1 MLTSDSPNPNLIQ
14 SVSPQKDADSVV
26 ANSAVVPTE
35 TSETRTDSTQTNGH
49 NQKTPIADE
58 QPRILLVDDNPINLK
73 VLTAAIRGNGFM
85 TLVAND
91 GASALEQIQY
101 LQPHL
106 ILLDVMMPGL
116 DGFETCRQLKAN
128 PKTQDIPIIFM
139 TALSD
144 TGDRVKGLSVGAVD
158 YITKPFEPEEVI
170 ARVQLHLQRSF
181 LSRSLEQK
189 NAELAEKIIE
199 KEAAESQLQ
208 VLNTTLEQRIQSR
221 TAQLSSSLEQLQA
234 TQLRLIQSEKMSALG
249 QLVAGVGNEISNPV
263 CVISGNLDCIQ
274 EYVTNLVEFIGLQQ
288 TENPSQSAAIA
299 QKAEEIELN
308 YMIEDLP
315 KLLSSMRQGT
325 ARIEEISASLRTL
338 SRGAHP
344 CKIDFSV
351 HECLDSALLLL
362 QHRLKANDQR
372 PAVRVIKRYGYLPLI
387 RCHPGQLNQ
396 VFMNLL
402 ANALDAFDAAGE
414 GIAYT
419 TIEKSPHVLT
429 LKSHLDEAGNQIM
442 ISIADNGP
450 GITAETHS
458 KMFEPLYTTKSTT
471 HATGLGLAIS
481 KHIIEENH
489 GGQLKCDSEPSS
501 GATFVVTLPIEGAI
515 SNSAGLG

>member
-1 MLTSDSPNPNLIQ
+1 MLTSESLNSK
-14 SVSPQKDADSVV
+14 SVSPQEDADSLAAKSVV
-26 ANSAVVPTE
+26 GPAEPSGIQ
-35 TSETRTDSTQTNGH
+35 TDDNGTQTDIQH
-49 NQKTPIADE
+49 KPTLIAE
-58 QPRILLVDDNPINLK
+58 KQPRILLVDDNPTNLK
-73 VLTAAIRGNGFM
+73 VLTEAIRGNGFM

-128 PKTQDIPIIFM
+128 PQTQAIPIIFM

-144 TGDRVKGLSVGAVD
+144 TVDRVKGLSLGAVD

-170 ARVQLHLQRSF
+170 ARVQLHLQLSF
-181 LSRSLEQK
+181 LSSSLAHK
-189 NAELAEKIIE
+189 NTELAEKILE

-208 VLNTTLEQRIQSR
+208 TLNATLEQRIQSR

-274 EYVTNLVEFIGLQQ
+274 EYVTNLVEFIALQQ
-288 TENPSQSAAIA
+288 AENPSQSAAIA
-299 QKAEEIELN
+299 QKAEEIELD

-315 KLLSSMRQGT
+315 KLLSSMRQGS
-325 ARIEEISASLRTL
+325 ARIGEISASLRTL
-338 SRGAHP
+338 ARGAHP
-344 CKIDFSV
+344 CQIDFSV

-362 QHRLKANDQR
+362 QHRLQANDQR
-372 PAVRVIKRYGYLPLI
+372 PAVRVIKRYGYLPLV
-387 RCHPGQLNQ
+387 RCNPGQLNQ
-396 VFMNLL
+396 VFMNVL
-402 ANALDAFDAAGE
+402 ANALDAFDAAGD
-414 GIAYT
+414 GIAYAT
-419 TIEKSPHVLT
+419 LEKSPHVLT
-429 LKSHLDEAGNQIM
+429 IKSHLDEAGNQIM

-450 GITAETHS
+450 GISAETHA
-458 KMFEPLYTTKSTT
+458 KIFEPLYTTKSTT

-489 GGQLKCDSEPSS
+489 GGQIRCDAAPGD
-501 GATFVVTLPIEGAI
+501 GATFVVTLPIEGAH
-515 SNSAGLG
+515 

>member
-1 MLTSDSPNPNLIQ
+1 MLTSDSPNSQ
-14 SVSPQKDADSVV
+14 AVSPQAGKGVLIAKSTDNRTKRHLMEDSLM
-26 ANSAVVPTE
+26 E
-35 TSETRTDSTQTNGH
+35 
-49 NQKTPIADE
+49 NQ
-58 QPRILLVDDNPINLK
+58 QPRILLVDDNPTNLK
-73 VLTAAIRGNGFM
+73 VLTAAIRGNGFT

-91 GASALEQIQY
+91 GTSALEQIQY

-128 PKTQDIPIIFM
+128 PETQAIPIIFM
-139 TALSD
+139 TALSE
-144 TGDRVKGLSVGAVD
+144 TVDRVKGLSLGAVD

-170 ARVQLHLQRSF
+170 ARVQLHLRLSF
-181 LSRSLEQK
+181 LSSSLEQK

-199 KEAAESQLQ
+199 KEDAESQLQ
-208 VLNTTLEQRIQSR
+208 TLNTTLEQRIQAR
-221 TAQLSSSLEQLQA
+221 TAQLSSSLKQLQA

-274 EYVTNLVEFIGLQQ
+274 DYVANLVEFIALQQ
-288 TENPSQSAAIA
+288 QSDNPSQSVAIA
-299 QKAEEIELN
+299 QKAEEIELD

-344 CKIDFSV
+344 SQIDFSI
-351 HECLDSALLLL
+351 HECMDSALLLL
-362 QHRLKANDQR
+362 QHRLQANDQR
-372 PAVRVIKRYGYLPLI
+372 PAVRVIKRYGYLPLV

-396 VFMNLL
+396 VFMNVL
-402 ANALDAFDAAGE
+402 ANAVDAFDAASKGVSY
-414 GIAYT
+414 AT
-419 TIEKSPHVLT
+419 LEKSPHVLT

-450 GITAETHS
+450 GITAQTHA
-458 KMFEPLYTTKSTT
+458 KIFEPLYTTKSTP

-489 GGQLKCDSEPSS
+489 GGQLKCDAGPDE
-501 GATFVVTLPIEGAI
+501 GVTFVITLPIEGAD
-515 SNSAGLG
+515 